1 MVDITEKSIRLII
14 GLGNPGN
21 DYKKTRHNTGFMVVE
36 KVAAD
41 FSISLDKKKFDT
53 FYGRGALEGIEVLL
67 AKPMTIM
74 NNSGPPVKRL
84 ADYFRIKSKDLLVIH
99 DDIDLAR
106 GRIKI
111 KIAGGHGG
119 HKGIKSLMQAF
130 GGGDFTRLRIGVGR
144 SEEGIGVTNYV
155 LGKFG
160 SEEKKV
166 LAQVIATARDAVVTI
181 IREGPKQGMNRFNST
196 KITTTS

>member
-1 MVDITEKSIRLII
+1 MPEKSIRLII
-14 GLGNPGN
+14 GLGNPG
-21 DYKKTRHNTGFMVVE
+21 DAYEKTRHNTGFMVVE

-53 FYGRGALEGIEVLL
+53 LYGKGALEGIEVFL
-67 AKPMTIM
+67 AKPMTFM

-99 DDIDLAR
+99 DDIDLAL

-111 KIAGGHGG
+111 KTAGGHGG
-119 HKGIKSLMQAF
+119 HKGIKSLMHAF

-144 SEEGIGVTNYV
+144 SAERISVTDYV
-155 LGKFG
+155 LGKFS
-160 SEEKKV
+160 SEEKQV
-166 LAQVIATARDAVVTI
+166 LAQIIATARDAVVTI
-181 IREGPKQGMNRFNST
+181 IREGPNKGMNRFNNTRIS
-196 KITTTS
+196 TTS